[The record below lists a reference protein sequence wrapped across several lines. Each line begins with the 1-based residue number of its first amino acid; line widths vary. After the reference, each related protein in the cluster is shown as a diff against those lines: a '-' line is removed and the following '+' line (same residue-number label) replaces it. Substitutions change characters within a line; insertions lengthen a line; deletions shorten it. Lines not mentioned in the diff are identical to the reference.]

1 MGPIA
6 GLTVGQDISNRP
18 PCAAGGQFS
27 LGKSRQGY
35 GYMGMWVVTPD
46 ELADRDDLV
55 IGGAADGEK
64 TQDPTP
70 ATSSSVSPF
79 SASLVAEVSRVLPL
93 LPGDLGFTGSLRGR
107 HNPAGHRA
115 SSSPAARS

>member
-64 TQDPTP
+64 TQD
-70 ATSSSVSPF
+70 AHTSDLIFGV
-79 SASLVAEVSRVLPL
+79 PL
-93 LPGDLGFTGSLRGR
+93 LRLPRR
-107 HNPAGHRA
+107 
-115 SSSPAARS
+115 